1 MTGMSPIVRFPAAAR
16 ALILLWLFLALAAGK
31 LQLLQA
37 VPSPLRPCLAVL
49 LAALLLAAWRLVAP
63 LRAWVDAVDL
73 RLLVLLHVTRFVGFY
88 FLHLVGRGEL
98 PPEFI
103 QAGYG
108 DIFTAGLALLVV
120 LLPLNAALRLRAVT
134 IWNVIGL
141 VDILLVLATGV
152 RLGLTQPA
160 ALRPLTELPLSL
172 LPTFLVPLILASHVI
187 IFVRLRQEAAG
198 RPPA

>member
-1 MTGMSPIVRFPAAAR
+1 MSQPVRFPTAVR
-16 ALILLWLFLALAAGK
+16 AIFLLWLFLALAAGK

-37 VPSPLRPCLAVL
+37 VPSPWHPGFAVF

-73 RLLVLLHVTRFVGFY
+73 RLLVLLHITRFVGFY
-88 FLHLVGRGEL
+88 FLLLVGRGEL
-98 PPEFI
+98 TPEFI

-108 DIFTAGLALLVV
+108 DIVTAGLALWVV
-120 LLPLNAALRLRAVT
+120 LLPLNASLRLRAVT

-141 VDILLVLATGV
+141 VSILLVLSDGV

-160 ALRPLTELPLSL
+160 ALRPFTELPLSL
-172 LPTFLVPLILASHVI
+172 LPTFLVPLILASHII
-187 IFVRLRQEAAG
+187 IFVRLRQETG
-198 RPPA
+198 RPSA